1 MMEHMSTL
9 SRLEIGGRA
18 HDVSASRQNTRV
30 TDSLSKTSQYSTEKV
45 DVDGVK
51 VSKTA
56 DTRKRASRLQ

>member
-1 MMEHMSTL
+1 MMEHMGTL